1 MAAAGGG
8 DISLLQVKVPVE
20 DAITD
25 LQLMN
30 LAQEV
35 GPDSWRLVGLG
46 LGFREPELAHFERD
60 HRDNM
65 AECTYHMLIKWRQN
79 QIDAAVALHRLRQ
92 ALVGAKL
99 GAVARQLNRGIGA
112 CACFP
117 SSTIQ

>member
-1 MAAAGGG
+1 MAAPGGT
-8 DISLLQVKVPVE
+8 DITLQVKVPVE

-60 HRDNM
+60 YRDNM
-65 AECTYHMLIKWRQN
+65 VECTYHMLIKWRQD
-79 QIDAAVALHRLRQ
+79 QIDASVALHLSATGPDWRQ
-92 ALVGAKL
+92 AGGRGA
-99 GAVARQLNRGIGA
+99 
-112 CACFP
+112 
-117 SSTIQ
+117 TIE